1 MLSHGINI
9 DEEELVAL
17 LIEGVPNQMQRN
29 QARAFAEVELP
40 KINKADRKMAS
51 VKKNSSTLLRC
62 LKCNSKGH

>member
-29 QARAFAEVELP
+29 QARTAQNSHAHVFKQFLNFFLLYSPISIDIPEKFTLAE
-40 KINKADRKMAS
+40 
-51 VKKNSSTLLRC
+51 
-62 LKCNSKGH
+62 